1 MLLANV
7 SEDFIYVYT
16 EYYGLTL
23 CHYFGSTGLSWN
35 AVLKMTWNWDL
46 FQTLACSLK
55 KTWEELFPIL
65 LRDIR
70 KPIINRWKCMM
81 IISQVNM
88 LHIWTQKIC
97 IAGQWVN
104 ILLIVDLINVNLI
117 RKNSW
122 HGYVLEVDLE
132 YPKIFH
138 NSYPLTSEKSEN
150 NFNMLSQYCSN
161 IADQYD
167 IVVSADKLVI
177 NLGKKNK
184 YVLQYKR
191 FQLHLLL
198 GMR

>member
-1 MLLANV
+1 M
-7 SEDFIYVYT
+7 
-16 EYYGLTL
+16 
-23 CHYFGSTGLSWN
+23 
-35 AVLKMTWNWDL
+35 
-46 FQTLACSLK
+46 
-55 KTWEELFPIL
+55 
-65 LRDIR
+65 
-70 KPIINRWKCMM
+70 
-81 IISQVNM
+81 
-88 LHIWTQKIC
+88 
-97 IAGQWVN
+97 
-104 ILLIVDLINVNLI
+104 DLINVNLI